1 MPAFN
6 PKWRKLKRF
15 CRITGVRINL
25 FCIPD
30 LIIYKKAK
38 EPFSRNNW
46 LQHIEPVIIF
56 VEEKNGSLKS
66 EYNFQQ
72 LTTKYDTRIQP
83 EKKKIEKIL
92 QDYCSEN

>member
-1 MPAFN
+1 M
-6 PKWRKLKRF
+6 KWLLDQHQIQNK
-15 CRITGVRINL
+15 NS
-25 FCIPD
+25 
-30 LIIYKKAK
+30 IIHSVFTAEAK
-38 EPFSRNNW
+38 EPFSCNNW